1 MNTSRSRSELLYA
14 EALEHIVGGVNSPSR
29 SFKAVGGGA
38 PVFMKKPKAPTSGMS
53 MTTVIL
59 IIWPLTVRLL
69 QDMPT
74 RILRRPLRKQQQ
86 MEYCTVPQ
94 QSWRSSSP
102 KC

>member
-1 MNTSRSRSELLYA
+1 MKPSRSRSELLYA
-14 EALEHIVGGVNSPSR
+14 ETLEHIVGGVNSPSR

-38 PVFMKKPKAPTSGMS
+38 PVFMKKPRAPTSGML
-53 MTTVIL
+53 MTIVIL

-74 RILRRPLRKQQQ
+74 LILRRPLRKLQQ
-86 MEYCTVPQ
+86 MEYCMVPQ
-94 QSWRSSSP
+94 QNLKLSLP

>member
-38 PVFMKKPKAPTSGMS
+38 PVFMKKPKGPTSGMS

-59 IIWPLTVRLL
+59 IIWPLTVQLL

-74 RILRRPLRKQQQ
+74 RILHRPLRKQRQ
-86 MEYCTVPQ
+86 MACCTVPRLNL
-94 QSWRSSSP
+94 RSSSP